1 MGSIFGIIKKRNV
14 PESEQYKVT
23 TNFSVIIFVTMI
35 VGIVEIVLSLILIVG
50 CHKVINLLYKSF
62 HFKPANILICKL
74 DWSNYSKY
82 YKGQWQIRM
91 GILYRLAYFI
101 RDCFY
106 IHLAANITDNATVQH
121 GDADHGG
128 LFRLLCNIGTPDFC
142 NIL

>member
-74 DWSNYSKY
+74 D
-82 YKGQWQIRM
+82 
-91 GILYRLAYFI
+91 
-101 RDCFY
+101 
-106 IHLAANITDNATVQH
+106 
-121 GDADHGG
+121 
-128 LFRLLCNIGTPDFC
+128 
-142 NIL
+142 